1 MLTANE
7 RADTRGNH
15 KDLGGSC
22 HGTHIGRLGV
32 NDLHVGARQGEEL
45 RHRAAHDG
53 APPHHNRASPA
64 DLNLVRSKELHHRCG
79 SCWEQRS
86 IKVACAQTRSARSRD
101 PINVFLHGN
110 PGDDAGSVHSFRE
123 WRLEDDSSDVSVC
136 REAFQCGRD
145 FTFARRCGER
155 DFLHG
160 KPCRSRLL

>member
-1 MLTANE
+1 
-7 RADTRGNH
+7 
-15 KDLGGSC
+15 
-22 HGTHIGRLGV
+22 V
-32 NDLHVGARQGEEL
+32 NDLHVSARQGEEL
-45 RHRAAHDG
+45 RHRAAHNG
-53 APPHHNRASPA
+53 TPPHHNRASPV
-64 DLNLVRSKELHHRCG
+64 DLNLVRSKKFHDRCG
-79 SCWEQRS
+79 SCWEERS
-86 IKVACAQTRSARSRD
+86 VKVACAQTRSARSRD

-110 PGDDAGSVHSFRE
+110 PGDDAGPVHSFRE